1 MPKHK
6 AKKVLVKS
14 AKSKV
19 EMAQDVAAHVEIL
32 EVKLAE
38 THVTQKLVGD
48 RNPKFI
54 GYGQQC
60 TTARLADDVI
70 DVNAKFMLRAT
81 DQEDPPADE
90 AGSQAI
96 IQATFSLKYK
106 VENLSRFS
114 DAQVN
119 AFGDVNGIYNAWPF
133 WREYVYST
141 LARMGLKP
149 FTMPVCRF
157 GE

>member
-1 MPKHK
+1 MVKQK
-6 AKKVLVKS
+6 AKKVPMKS
-14 AKSKV
+14 VKSKV
-19 EMAQDVAAHVEIL
+19 GLAQDIAARVEIV
-32 EVKLAE
+32 EVKLVE

-60 TTARLADDVI
+60 ATARLADDVI
-70 DVNAKFMLRAT
+70 EVHAKFMLRAT
-81 DQEDPPADE
+81 DQEYPPPDE

-106 VENLSRFS
+106 VENLSSFS